1 MLQMR
6 ALLRTR
12 YELNGLLVAAVADE
26 MNATRVLQAQPPD
39 LVVIDSPE
47 GGPGDS
53 LELQEVMRAAPQPS
67 VCGDDAH

>member
-6 ALLRTR
+6 TLLRTR

-26 MNATRVLQAQPPD
+26 INATRVLQAQPPD

-53 LELQEVMRAAPQPS
+53 LELWEVMQAASQSS
-67 VCGDDAH
+67 VWGHAR